1 MARKA
6 PGKAHRKGL
15 TFLEIADMFHNDD
28 DAKAWLAGQRW
39 PNGPECPYCG
49 ASNVQSNIK
58 HKTMDYR
65 CRECPNRKMF
75 SVRTGTVMEG
85 SNLEYRVWAIAIS
98 LFTTNIKGISS
109 MKLHRELGIG
119 QKAAWFMLHRLRKIF
134 EAQTS
139 PFAGAVEV
147 DETYIGGLDKNKH
160 ASKKIQ
166 HGNSYGVKQPVVG
179 IKSRET
185 NEVKAEVMP
194 TVSAKALQRFV
205 TSHIHPKTQVYSDGN
220 RGYRGLRKRGYPL
233 EQVNHSVGEYVR
245 DMAHT
250 NGIESFWAMLK
261 RGYHGTYHKMSR
273 KHLQRYVNEFAGRHN
288 IRDADTIDQMTMIV
302 QGAVGKR
309 LRYRELVQ
317 S

>member
-1 MARKA
+1 MAQKA

-15 TFLEIADMFHNDD
+15 SFMEIADMFRDESK
-28 DAKAWLAGQRW
+28 AKAWLAEQRW
-39 PNGPECPYCG
+39 PNGPACPYCG
-49 ASNVQSNIK
+49 TANVQSNIK

-75 SVRTGTVMEG
+75 SVKTGTVMEG
-85 SNLEYRVWAIAIS
+85 SNIKYRPWAIAIS

-109 MKLHRELGIG
+109 MKLHRELKIG
-119 QKAAWFMLHRLRKIF
+119 QKAAWFMLHRLRKTL

-160 ASKKIQ
+160 ADKRLV
-166 HGNSYGVKQPVVG
+166 HGNTHGVKQPIVG
-179 IKSRET
+179 MKSRET
-185 NEVKAEVMP
+185 NEVKAEVVQ
-194 TVSAKALQRFV
+194 TVSAKTLQLFV
-205 TSHIHPKTQVYSDGN
+205 ISHIEPKTQVYSDGN
-220 RGYRGLRKRGYPL
+220 RGYRGLSRRGYRL

-250 NGIESFWAMLK
+250 NGIESFWALLK

-288 IRDADTIDQMTMIV
+288 IRNADTIDQMAMIV
-302 QGAVGKR
+302 KGSVGKR
-309 LRYRELVQ
+309 LRYRELIQ